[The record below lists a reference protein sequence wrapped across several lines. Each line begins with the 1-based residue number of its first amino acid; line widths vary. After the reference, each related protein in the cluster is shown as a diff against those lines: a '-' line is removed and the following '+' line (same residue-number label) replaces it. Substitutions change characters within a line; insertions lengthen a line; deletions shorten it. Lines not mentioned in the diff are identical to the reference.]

1 MNADLELYIENEQ
14 EKIDFDEKLQNLVSD
29 VIGMTLDCEGFDKP
43 CYVSVTVTD
52 NASIH
57 EINLEHRGID
67 RPTDVLS
74 FPVLEFDSEGKAIE
88 DSGDYYEGRLVL
100 GDIVLSAERAEEQ
113 RIEYGHSYERE
124 VGFLVC
130 HSVLHLLGYDHEN
143 DDDRAIMREKEESTL
158 EKLGLTR

>member
-1 MNADLELYIENEQ
+1 MSENLELYIENEQ
-14 EKIDFDEKLQNLVSD
+14 DVIDFDEKLQKLVYD
-29 VIGMTLDCEGFDKP
+29 VVAMTLECEGFTKP
-43 CYVSVTVTD
+43 CYVSVTITD
-52 NASIH
+52 NENIH

-74 FPVLEFDSEGKAIE
+74 FPVLEFDSDGNAVEN
-88 DSGDYYEGRLVL
+88 SGDYYDGRLIL
-100 GDIVLSAERAEEQ
+100 GDIVLSAERAQEQ
-113 RIEYGHSYERE
+113 RIEFGHSYERE

-143 DDDRAIMREKEESTL
+143 DDERAVMREKEESTL